1 MDKASGIG
9 VIIVAAGKAERMGAT
24 DKIFVTLKGKPV
36 LAWPVDICQQND
48 LVEQI
53 VIALNNNNLKQG
65 QKLKEER
72 TWSKV
77 AICLG
82 GARRQDSVKEGLHKL
97 KQCDWVIIHDGARPF
112 LTLDLI
118 QNGLEAAKETG
129 AAVAAVP
136 VKDTIKFADDHR
148 LVTET
153 PQRNKLW
160 IVQTPQIFSFDV
172 INEAYRKLKIE
183 VTDDAAAV
191 KLLGYKVKL
200 YSGSYSNIKITT
212 PEDLALAEII
222 AQDMLRTK

>member
-1 MDKASGIG
+1 MSRASGIG

-24 DKIFVTLKGKPV
+24 DKIFALLGGKPV

-53 VIALNNNNLKQG
+53 VITLNSNNLKQG

-97 KQCDWVIIHDGARPF
+97 KYCDWVIIHDGARPF

-129 AAVAAVP
+129 SAVAAVP
-136 VKDTIKFADDHR
+136 VKDTIRFADDQG
-148 LVTET
+148 LITET

-160 IVQTPQIFSFDV
+160 LVQTPQIFSFDV
-172 INEAYRKLKIE
+172 INEAYRKLITE
-183 VTDDAAAV
+183 VTDDSAAV
-191 KLLGYKVKL
+191 KLLGCEVKL
-200 YSGSYSNIKITT
+200 YPGDYSNIKITT

-222 AQDMLRTK
+222 AQVVL

>member
-1 MDKASGIG
+1 MCKASGIG

-24 DKIFVTLKGKPV
+24 DKIFALLGGKPV
-36 LAWPVDICQQND
+36 LAWPVDICQQDD

-53 VIALNNNNLKQG
+53 VITLNNNNLKQG
-65 QKLKEER
+65 QKLKEGR
-72 TWSKV
+72 IWSKA

-82 GARRQDSVKEGLHKL
+82 GARRQDSVEEGLHKL
-97 KQCDWVIIHDGARPF
+97 KYCDWVIIHDGARPF

-118 QNGLEAAKETG
+118 RNGLEAAKETG

-136 VKDTIKFADDHR
+136 VKDTIKFADDQG
-148 LVTET
+148 LITET

-160 IVQTPQIFSFDV
+160 LVQTPQVFSFDV
-172 INEAYRKLKIE
+172 INEAYRKLTAE

-191 KLLGYKVKL
+191 EQLGYKVKL
-200 YSGSYSNIKITT
+200 YPGDYNNIKVTT

-222 AQDMLRTK
+222 AQDVL

>member
-1 MDKASGIG
+1 MSRASGIG

-24 DKIFVTLKGKPV
+24 DKIFALLGGKPV

-53 VIALNNNNLKQG
+53 VITLNSNNLKQG

-97 KQCDWVIIHDGARPF
+97 KCCDWVIIHDGARPF

-129 AAVAAVP
+129 SAVAAVP
-136 VKDTIKFADDHR
+136 VKDTIRFADDQG
-148 LVTET
+148 LITET

-160 IVQTPQIFSFDV
+160 LVQTPQIFSFDV
-172 INEAYRKLKIE
+172 INEAYRKLITE
-183 VTDDAAAV
+183 VTDDSAAV
-191 KLLGYKVKL
+191 KLLGCEVKL
-200 YSGSYSNIKITT
+200 YPGDYSNIKITT

-222 AQDMLRTK
+222 AQVVL